1 MHSMNHW
8 GGSFEIHDPTTDD
21 EHSRNMD
28 LDRAALS
35 RQQLD
40 ETQQSWLLGPQE
52 AKKKDKYVDLG
63 CMVVKRKVLK
73 WAFYAALIAFV
84 VIGVP
89 IIIAKS
95 IPKHKKAPPPPDRY
109 TEALHKALMFFNA
122 QKCLTFSCVFALI
135 QSAGRLPK
143 NNGVPWRGDSGLK
156 DGSEETDVKGG
167 LVGGYYDAGDNIKFH
182 FPMAFS
188 MTLLSW
194 SVIEYSNKYKDIGE
208 YDHVRELI
216 KWGTDYLLK
225 TFNSS
230 ATTITQ
236 IHSQVGGARND
247 SASPDDHYCWMRPED
262 MDYTRPVQTANSAP
276 DLGGEVAAALA
287 AASIVFRDDGAY
299 SQKLLKGAATIYKFA
314 RDPGHRTPYS
324 RGNPYI
330 QPFYNSTGYWDE
342 YMWSAAWLFYAS
354 GNKSYI
360 QFATDPR
367 LPKNAMAF
375 LQIPDLGVFSWDN
388 KLPGAQLLLTR
399 LRLFLNP
406 GYPYEESLSGYHNA
420 TGINMCMKLQRF
432 NVFNFTPGGLIEL
445 NHGRPQPLQ
454 YAVNAAFL
462 ASLYADYLD
471 AANIPGYYC
480 GPYYFSADSLRSF
493 ATSQVNYILGDN
505 PRKMSYVVGYG
516 GNYPKHVHHRGASIP
531 HNGVKYSCTGGW
543 KWRDAKTANP
553 NTITGAMV
561 GGPDRFDRFS
571 DSRPNY
577 NYTEPTLAG
586 NAGLV
591 AALVSL
597 TSTTS
602 SAGVDTNTIF
612 SAVPP
617 LYPGS
622 PPPPAP
628 WKP

>member
-122 QKCLTFSCVFALI
+122 QKS
-135 QSAGRLPK
+135 GRLPK

-577 NYTEPTLAG
+577 NYTEP
-586 NAGLV
+586 
-591 AALVSL
+591 
-597 TSTTS
+597 
-602 SAGVDTNTIF
+602 
-612 SAVPP
+612 
-617 LYPGS
+617 
-622 PPPPAP
+622 
-628 WKP
+628 

>member
-122 QKCLTFSCVFALI
+122 QKS
-135 QSAGRLPK
+135 GRLPK